1 MFTRFFHTFFF
12 HTRRSFTK
20 SFTRL
25 LQCVSHGFHNDFYI
39 VCAMFACEAFTI
51 FALLRFHRILQC
63 FDKASTRL
71 LQGAH
76 NVFTMC
82 FTMLLQVRD
91 SLPEWSRVVDS
102 SSTSACCVGSNPT
115 AVMLLQGFQKVS
127 TSLFFF

>member
-1 MFTRFFHTFFF
+1 
-12 HTRRSFTK
+12 
-20 SFTRL
+20 
-25 LQCVSHGFHNDFYI
+25 
-39 VCAMFACEAFTI
+39 MFACEAFTI

-102 SSTSACCVGSNPT
+102 SSTSASCVGSNPT
-115 AVMLLQGFQKVS
+115 AVMLLQGFQKVF
-127 TSLFFF
+127 TSLFFFFIPGAQKASRNILESSQKFSGKLSGIFTRASRGF